1 MPRVGLH
8 HDSAHTAHDVP
19 DHPEQP
25 ARVEAILAHLA
36 ATGIVEQLAPI
47 PEHGASVE
55 DLLLVH
61 DRALVDLIRRAEAMG
76 GAWLDM
82 DTAVLPGSYD
92 AAARAV
98 GGALQ
103 AVDMVLDGTLD
114 SAFCID
120 RPPGHHATPVRAMG
134 FCLFNH
140 VAIAARHALRRRGLS
155 RVAIVDFDVH
165 HGNGTQDAFYADHDV
180 LYCSLHEYPYY
191 PGTGHWRE
199 TGEGPAA
206 GTTVN
211 LSLPAGSGDA
221 EYLAAFDRVVL
232 PAVRRF
238 APELILVSAGFDAH
252 LADPLADMALSEAGY
267 EAMARRLAE
276 SAGDL
281 CGGRLVFV
289 LEGGYRLEAMARSV
303 ERCLRVLLGADRLPQ
318 PPSPHGK
325 EELETDSVPVGG
337 VRPDVA
343 RLIQAVARLHGLE

>member
-1 MPRVGLH
+1 MPNVGLH
-8 HDSAHTAHDVP
+8 HDPAHTAHDVP

-25 ARVEAILAHLA
+25 ARIEAILTHLTA
-36 ATGIVEQLAPI
+36 SGVVEQLTPI
-47 PEHGASVE
+47 PERVASDE
-55 DLLLVH
+55 ELLLVH
-61 DRALVDLIRRAEAMG
+61 ERALLDLLRRAEAMG

-103 AVDMVLDGTLD
+103 SVDMVLDGALD

-134 FCLFNH
+134 FCLFNQ
-140 VAIAARHALRRRGLS
+140 VAIAARHALRRRGRS

-165 HGNGTQDAFYADHDV
+165 HGNGTQDAFYADGDV

-199 TGEGPAA
+199 TGEGPGA

-238 APELILVSAGFDAH
+238 TPEIILVSAGFDAH

-267 EAMARRLAE
+267 EGMTRRLAE
-276 SAGDL
+276 TAADL
-281 CGGRLVFV
+281 CSGRLVYV

-303 ERCLRVLLGADRLPQ
+303 ERCLGVMMGADLSPQ
-318 PPSPHGK
+318 PPSLKGRGG
-325 EELETDSVPVGG
+325 EEIGASPG
-337 VRPDVA
+337 VRPDVQ
-343 RLIQAVARLHGLE
+343 RLLDAAVRLHGLE